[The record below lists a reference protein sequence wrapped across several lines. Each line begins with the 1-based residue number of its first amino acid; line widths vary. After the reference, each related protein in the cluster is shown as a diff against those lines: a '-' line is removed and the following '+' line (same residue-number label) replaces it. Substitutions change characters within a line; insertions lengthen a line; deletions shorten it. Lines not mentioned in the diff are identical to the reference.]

1 MAFWGTGAAK
11 LKEAHRTADAPD
23 AGARITP
30 EPLAA
35 VLPALSAL
43 GAIASI
49 AAINWVAEDRTAP
62 RQARRRKVAVALRDL
77 ENDCLKLQQIFK
89 RLIRTYR
96 TYAGTEA
103 NPKPGANAAISHAI
117 KFGIHGL
124 TIAEAGY
131 PAYQA
136 IIADIAQALT
146 SASTNAVDV
155 MSAIEDGEISP
166 PEPIFFGF
174 AEQQERL
181 NQLLTKRES
190 LKGCVGVGLSV
201 SEKLTELVRALQSH
215 TAPSA
220 SVSS

>member
-1 MAFWGTGAAK
+1 VAFWGASAA
-11 LKEAHRTADAPD
+11 KEAHRPADKPAE
-23 AGARITP
+23 GGRITP

-43 GAIASI
+43 GAISSI
-49 AAINWVAEDRTAP
+49 AAIHWVAEDRTTP
-62 RQARRRKVAVALRDL
+62 RKVRRRKVGVALRDL
-77 ENDCLKLQQIFK
+77 ENDCLKLQEIFK

-103 NPKPGANAAISHAI
+103 NPKPGAGGAISHSI

-136 IIADIAQALT
+136 IIADIAQALA
-146 SASTNAVDV
+146 SATTNAVDV
-155 MSAIEDGEISP
+155 MGAIEDGEITP
-166 PEPIFFGF
+166 PERIFFGF

-181 NQLLTKRES
+181 NQLLVKRES

-201 SEKLTELVRALQSH
+201 SEKLTELVRSLHKHMPQ
-215 TAPSA
+215 
-220 SVSS
+220 